1 MPLPERFEH
10 WPDTWPFAPGGR
22 PVVARDGMVVSTD
35 SRATRVGAEVLAD
48 GGNAVDA
55 AVAVAFALAVVN
67 PEAGN
72 LGGSGFLTAHEPG
85 RGTSVLDF
93 RSRAPA
99 AATPDMFA
107 DSDGAAAPSSE
118 VGHLAV
124 AVPGSVRGLWDAHAR
139 LGSLPWR
146 RLVEPAVTLA
156 EGFVVDGR
164 LLRSYEPQI
173 VTGLRSHPACA
184 TIFLPEGALPLEG
197 AVFRQTDLAR
207 TLERIRDRGADG
219 FYLGETADLLVA
231 EMERGGGILT
241 HDDLASYAAVWREPI
256 RFAYRDRTVLSTPP
270 ASSGGVTIAAAAH
283 ILAAWNVGRLPWHGA
298 EHAHLLAEAW
308 RRAFADRNHYLGDAD
323 RTRLPLDI
331 LASPEY
337 GSSRARSIQ
346 PRKAS
351 RSAEV
356 GPGVEAFLAARAGST
371 GGPVPRLEAR
381 REGQHTTHISVVDP
395 RGGAAALTTTLNTW
409 YGSKVV
415 AEGTGVLLNNE
426 MDDFTVR
433 LGEPNFFGL
442 VQGEANAIGPRKR
455 MLSAMTPTLVCDA
468 KGRLTH
474 VLGTPGGATILTT
487 MSQLISSLVD
497 HGFTLADAVAAPRLH
512 HQHLPDLLQVEPG
525 GLPAE
530 VIRELE
536 GMGHTVTER
545 TEPSG
550 DVQAIQVNGDG
561 SLEGV
566 PDPRRG
572 GVAMGV

>member
-1 MPLPERFEH
+1 
-10 WPDTWPFAPGGR
+10 
-22 PVVARDGMVVSTD
+22 MVVSTD
-35 SRATRVGAEVLAD
+35 GRATGVGAEVLVE

-55 AVAVAFALAVVN
+55 AIAVAFALAVVN

-72 LGGSGFLTAHEPG
+72 LGGSGFLMAHSPV

-107 DSDGAAAPSSE
+107 GANDAAPPSSE
-118 VGHLAV
+118 IGHLAV

-139 LGSLPWR
+139 LGSLPWA
-146 RLVEPAVTLA
+146 RLVEPAVALA

-173 VTGLRSHPACA
+173 VTGLRGHAACA
-184 TIFLPEGALPLEG
+184 TIFLPEGTLPREG
-197 AVFRQTDLAR
+197 AVFRQADLAR

-219 FYLGETADLLVA
+219 FYLGETAALLVA
-231 EMERGGGILT
+231 EMERGGGIVTL
-241 HDDLASYAAVWREPI
+241 DDLASYRAVWREPI
-256 RFAYRDRTVLSTPP
+256 RFTYRDRTVLSAPP
-270 ASSGGVTIAAAAH
+270 ASSGGITIAAAAH
-283 ILAAWNVGRLPWHGA
+283 ILSVWDVGRVPWHGA

-308 RRAFADRNHYLGDAD
+308 RRAFADRNHYLGDPD
-323 RTRLPLDI
+323 GSRLPLDV
-331 LASPEY
+331 LASAEY
-337 GSSRARSIQ
+337 GRWRAGSVQ
-346 PRKAS
+346 PRSAS

-356 GPGVEAFLAARAGST
+356 GPGVEAFLAARAGRT
-371 GGPVPRLEAR
+371 ATLVPRSEAR
-381 REGQHTTHISVVDP
+381 REGQHTTHISVVDA

-433 LGEPNFFGL
+433 PGEPNFFGL
-442 VQGEANAIGPRKR
+442 VQGAANGIAPGKR
-455 MLSAMTPTLVCDA
+455 MLSAMTPTLALDS

-497 HGFTLADAVAAPRLH
+497 HRFTLADAVAAPRLH

-525 GLPAE
+525 GLPPD
-530 VIRELE
+530 VMRELE
-536 GMGHTVTER
+536 AMGHTVAER

-550 DVQAIQVNGDG
+550 DVQAIQVNADG

-572 GVAMGV
+572 GVALGV